1 MTEFDLVSTGSA
13 PVTRH
18 RDSTFSPDSV
28 VVGRSRRMRA
38 VFDFLRVIE
47 GSESNVLI
55 IGETGT
61 GKEVVARLIH
71 HRSERRRGPFIAV
84 GCAILTE
91 SLIETELFGH
101 EHGAFTGA
109 IRDRAGRFEMAHGG
123 TIFLDDVD
131 DVPPAVQ
138 VKLLRVIQERIV
150 ERVGG
155 TRPIP
160 VDVRVITGSKR
171 SLQHL

>member
-1 MTEFDLVSTGSA
+1 LRGAPDVTEFDLVSTGSA

-71 HRSERRRGPFIAV
+71 HRSERAARTVLSRSGAPS
-84 GCAILTE
+84 
-91 SLIETELFGH
+91 SLN
-101 EHGAFTGA
+101 
-109 IRDRAGRFEMAHGG
+109 R
-123 TIFLDDVD
+123 
-131 DVPPAVQ
+131 
-138 VKLLRVIQERIV
+138 
-150 ERVGG
+150 
-155 TRPIP
+155 
-160 VDVRVITGSKR
+160 
-171 SLQHL
+171 